1 MNVPLLERLTIAL
14 LAVVLLAVLVGVIK
28 YDMELTAASRPEPQ
42 RVSRRADE
50 TSSVAIANLLG
61 CIAPFQLAQR
71 MADRGEGYRDTFVLK
86 RLADFC
92 WSESVRRRCL

>member
-1 MNVPLLERLTIAL
+1 LNVPLLERLTIAL
-14 LAVVLLAVLVGVIK
+14 LAVVLLAVLVGAIK

-50 TSSVAIANLLG
+50 TPSVAIANLLG

-71 MADRGEGYRDTFVLK
+71 MADRGEGYCDTFILQRVANL
-86 RLADFC
+86 RR
-92 WSESVRRRCL
+92 SQRVRRRCL